1 MTSVAYNYNALS
13 AQSTHSGSLTEE
25 RENNIQQLENIK
37 TKIETMSKK
46 HHIEI
51 LKILTKFSN
60 IKLNE
65 NKSGVFV
72 NLMFL
77 PNDAVEEL
85 SKYIQYI
92 DEQESAIMMIEVQKS
107 EYKNAYFNEKPNKE
121 ENVLLS
127 T

>member
-1 MTSVAYNYNALS
+1 MTSVAYTIS
-13 AQSTHSGSLTEE
+13 EHSTVADE
-25 RENNIQQLENIK
+25 RETHIQQLENIK

-65 NKSGVFV
+65 NKSGVFI
-72 NLMFL
+72 NLLCL

-85 SKYIQYI
+85 AKYIQYI
-92 DEQESAIMMIEVQKS
+92 DEQETAIMMIEVQKS